1 MNIDELVHLSKQHNI
16 DAVHPGYGFLSESAD
31 FAKRMQDA
39 GIDVIGPGS
48 LILDRTG
55 DKLQARKLAEECSN
69 EETTSIHNLSL
80 TFHRQCARAAS
91 NDYAN

>member
-48 LILDRTG
+48 LILNRTG
-55 DKLQARKLAEECSN
+55 DKLQARKLAEECTN
-69 EETTSIHNLSL
+69 EEASMHNLSL
-80 TFHRQCARAAS
+80 TFHRHCARTTS
-91 NDYAN
+91 IDYAN